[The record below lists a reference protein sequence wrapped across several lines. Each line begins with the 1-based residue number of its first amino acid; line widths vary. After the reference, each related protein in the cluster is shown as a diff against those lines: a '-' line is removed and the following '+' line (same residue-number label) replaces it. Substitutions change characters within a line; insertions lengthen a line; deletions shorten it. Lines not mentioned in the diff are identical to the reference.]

1 MRQVFFSNVAG
12 QAAPTTGEGPQHF
25 NDLTSGEVGVFDLDA
40 ESGGGGFFTSQLF
53 RTGVETGI
61 FDTSDATDATAQ
73 ALTTLGKP
81 IMLKNRIQIA
91 QGYGSGNPIATPIID
106 TSKITRIKVDEY
118 TATTRQVATVA
129 YAADDSANEVQLK
142 IVVKQD
148 ASSYINFVNNEQ
160 VIADV
165 SGGNFHFPLGA
176 FHANN
181 HKVINISSS
190 GTTDNGA
197 GEAVT
202 AIQNHGVLNALV
214 TASQTSGTLSLSPR
228 HAGVFIEVIADNITD
243 NTSLTV
249 DNAQTAYVAGVGN
262 DWQARAAELK
272 GRYGSGQ
279 FNRMYFPNTFTD
291 FVANGDTFDKVEIT
305 YRIDGDRSVV
315 KGSEYGSAVIYEK
328 IASTTI
334 QSIFNNGD
342 PASGST
348 EYLF

>member
-12 QAAPTTGEGPQHF
+12 QAVGTTSEVQHF
-25 NDLTSGEVGVFDLDA
+25 NDLASGEVGVFDLNA
-40 ESGGGGFFTSQLF
+40 QSGGGAFFTSQLF
-53 RTGVETGI
+53 RSQVEAGI
-61 FDTSDATDATAQ
+61 FDNSDDTDATAL
-73 ALTTLGKP
+73 ALTTVAKP
-81 IMLKNRIQIA
+81 IMLKSRIQVA

-106 TSKITRIKVDEY
+106 TSKITRIKVDAY
-118 TATTRQVATVA
+118 AATTRQGVTVV
-129 YAADDSANEVQLK
+129 YASDDSGNEVQLK

-165 SGGNFHFPLGA
+165 SGGNFHFPLAA

-202 AIQNHGVLNALV
+202 AIQNHGVLNALL
-214 TASQTSGTLSLSPR
+214 TASQTSGTLTLSPR
-228 HAGVFIEVIADNITD
+228 HAGVLIEVIADNLTD
-243 NTSLTV
+243 NTKPVV
-249 DNAQTAYVAGVGN
+249 DNAATAYVAGVGN
-262 DWQARAAELK
+262 DWQARADELK
-272 GRYGSGQ
+272 ARSYSGQ

-291 FVANGDTFDKVEIT
+291 FAANNDTFDRVEIT
-305 YRIDGDRSVV
+305 YRIDGDRDVV
-315 KGSEYGSAVIYEK
+315 KGSQFGSAVIYEK
-328 IASTTI
+328 VASTTI
-334 QSIFNNGD
+334 QSIFNNGTA
-342 PASGST
+342 ASGST

>member
-1 MRQVFFSNVAG
+1 MRQVFFSNAAG
-12 QAAPTTGEGPQHF
+12 QAVGTTSEVQHF

-40 ESGGGGFFTSQLF
+40 QSGGGAFFTSQLF
-53 RTGVETGI
+53 QTSVESGI
-61 FDTSDATDATAQ
+61 FDTAADAGVQT
-73 ALTTLGKP
+73 LTTIAKP
-81 IMLKNRIQIA
+81 VMLKSRIQIA
-91 QGYGSGNPIATPIID
+91 QGYGSGNPIASPIID

-118 TATTRQVATVA
+118 TATTRQVATVV
-129 YAADDSANEVQLK
+129 YAAGDSAHEVQLK

-190 GTTDNGA
+190 GSTDNGA

-214 TASQTSGTLSLSPR
+214 SASQTSGTLSLSPR
-228 HAGVFIEVIADNITD
+228 HAGVLIEVIADNITD

-249 DNAQTAYVAGVGN
+249 DNAATAYVAGVGN
-262 DWQARAAELK
+262 DWQARADELK

-291 FVANGDTFDKVEIT
+291 FAANGDTFDRIEVT
-305 YRIDGDRSVV
+305 YRIDGDRDVV

-328 IASTTI
+328 VASTTI
-334 QSIFNNGD
+334 QKIFNNN
-342 PASGST
+342 AVATGST